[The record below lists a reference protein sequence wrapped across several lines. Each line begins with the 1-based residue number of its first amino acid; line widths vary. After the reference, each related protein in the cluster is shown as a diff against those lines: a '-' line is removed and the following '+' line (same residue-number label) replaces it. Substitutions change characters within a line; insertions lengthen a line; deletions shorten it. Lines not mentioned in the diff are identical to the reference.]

1 MISYAGCVA
10 CSRWRFLDRRGG
22 RGRERLLLARDHFGI
37 KPLLYAELGGNV
49 LFASELKAML
59 ASGVIDDEVDPVA
72 LWQLLAGGSV
82 RQPRTMLK
90 SVKMLPPAHRL
101 LVDRRGAR
109 LQRYW
114 SLGTG
119 RRPGLAQRPF
129 PEIVEIVDATLAD
142 AVASQLVADVPVG
155 AFLSGG
161 IDSALLVGLMT
172 RCRQDAVRTF
182 SVGFGHEGS
191 GLDETDDAALVAAH
205 FGTKHTRVAVTGAE
219 VRDHIEKI
227 ARALD
232 QPTVDGVNSYFIS
245 RAAAGE
251 LKVAISGTG
260 SDEIFA
266 GYPWFGAMHDHTAIA
281 RKRPLRS
288 WLAER
293 FSPYRED
300 GFLSVFAMQY
310 RIFGGALAVALL
322 TRDMHEGLD
331 AERSEA
337 RSVADADELPRAG
350 VLERTSALV
359 LRGYTVNQ
367 LLRDIDVASMAHSL
381 EVRVPFLDV
390 AVADLAL
397 SLPKRAKLDPNPANR
412 PSESYRSSG
421 IKRVLVAAA
430 RPMLPPNFDKRS
442 KRGFAMPF
450 GPWLRGQLWEVLHDC
465 LSAPTLQRR
474 GWFEVEAVRG
484 LLERFEAGEEF
495 LAAAVAPHDG
505 RIVGA
510 RSVGPGCTPDAA
522 PEPCRCVKPCHYSDP
537 VIGFARMAAPD
548 QQAARFEQDDFPGS
562 PRILFV
568 GDANSTHTRAWIE
581 LLDRTD
587 FNVRLFAMP
596 DAEGMAPPA
605 ELTFRIYVG
614 EPGFTSC
621 TERRMPFT
629 PLGARMAEHEIREQN
644 LGGRKPSMID
654 KVGWAANS
662 IAPWRRGKPC
672 DQALTAWLSAIL
684 RRWAPD
690 IVHSFGIYP
699 AGLWFY
705 AARHTFGVTNIGR
718 WVLQTR
724 GGSDIQLRRFDNNR
738 ASEISVIAN
747 EAAAI
752 ITDNFANIAYMA
764 EMGVDRSRFASI
776 NPVPGTG
783 GIDVDALA
791 RGANHHRTGVSSCGR
806 RPMRC
811 NGRRHCR

>member
-1 MISYAGCVA
+1 MCGIAGIWGDLPANIGAMQRTLDHRGPDDRGIYSDGFVTLAMTRLAVQDPSEAGRQPMISPDGQVVIVFNGEMYNFREERSRLLARGRVLRSAGDTEVVLELYLAEGDDFLCRLRGMFA
-10 CSRWRFLDRRGG
+10 LAILDRRGG
-22 RGRERLLLARDHFGI
+22 RGRERLLLARDQFGI
-37 KPLLYAELGGNV
+37 KPLLYAELGGSV

-59 ASGVIDDEVDPVA
+59 ASGVLDDEVDPVA

-90 SVKMLPPAHRL
+90 SVRMLPPAHRL
-101 LVDRRGAR
+101 LIDRRGAR

-161 IDSALLVGLMT
+161 IDSALLVSLMA

-191 GLDETDDAALVAAH
+191 ELDETDDAALVAAH
-205 FGTKHTRVAVTGAE
+205 VGTKHTRVVVTGAE
-219 VRDHIEKI
+219 VREHIEKI

-266 GYPWFGAMHDHTAIA
+266 GYPWFGAMHDHAVVA

-288 WLAER
+288 WFAEKL
-293 FSPYRED
+293 SPYRED

-310 RIFGGALAVALL
+310 RIFGSALADALL
-322 TRDMHEGLD
+322 ARDMHEGLD

-337 RSVADADELPRAG
+337 RCVADADELPRAG

-397 SLPKRAKLDPNPANR
+397 SLPKHAKLNPNHANG

-465 LSAPTLQRR
+465 LSAGSLQRR

-484 LLERFEAGEEF
+484 LLERFEAGQESWPRPWLLMMAE
-495 LAAAVAPHDG
+495 LWARAVLDQ
-505 RIVGA
+505 
-510 RSVGPGCTPDAA
+510 AA
-522 PEPCRCVKPCHYSDP
+522 PRVQ
-537 VIGFARMAAPD
+537 R
-548 QQAARFEQDDFPGS
+548 Q
-562 PRILFV
+562 
-568 GDANSTHTRAWIE
+568 
-581 LLDRTD
+581 
-587 FNVRLFAMP
+587 
-596 DAEGMAPPA
+596 
-605 ELTFRIYVG
+605 
-614 EPGFTSC
+614 
-621 TERRMPFT
+621 
-629 PLGARMAEHEIREQN
+629 
-644 LGGRKPSMID
+644 
-654 KVGWAANS
+654 
-662 IAPWRRGKPC
+662 
-672 DQALTAWLSAIL
+672 
-684 RRWAPD
+684 
-690 IVHSFGIYP
+690 
-699 AGLWFY
+699 
-705 AARHTFGVTNIGR
+705 
-718 WVLQTR
+718 
-724 GGSDIQLRRFDNNR
+724 
-738 ASEISVIAN
+738 SV
-747 EAAAI
+747 
-752 ITDNFANIAYMA
+752 
-764 EMGVDRSRFASI
+764 
-776 NPVPGTG
+776 
-783 GIDVDALA
+783 VDAPSHVITA
-791 RGANHHRTGVSSCGR
+791 T
-806 RPMRC
+806 P
-811 NGRRHCR
+811 